1 MRVPDVEALIHF
13 LEQCQNITGQE
24 MMTLGSC
31 QVPFLLPNGTKITRE
46 LRKLTLVQIMRLD
59 AGAAAAKTDEKAMKL
74 IWSVLICGSLVLVLA
89 SVQALEG

>member
-31 QVPFLLPNGTKITRE
+31 QVAFLLPNGTKITRE

-74 IWSVLICGSLVLVLA
+74 WSVLICGSLVLVLA